1 MNQNEIIKSAISGDK
16 EAFRMLISILRPTI
30 EKTVFGMLGQ
40 CPEAEDI
47 GQETFIKLY
56 HSLDKFRFESN
67 LKTYVTRIA
76 INLSLNELKKRK
88 RRTNLFESNVN
99 ITEISNNIE
108 FDNQTEFM
116 DRIKWALK
124 KLSNKHRPVIV
135 LRFIDGYSLK
145 ETAEILEIPVGTVL
159 SRTSRALQ
167 YLKDIIN
174 MENINEKY

>member
-1 MNQNEIIKSAISGDK
+1 MEYFHYESCQISVKGWILVNQNEIIKSAISGDK

-76 INLSLNELKKRK
+76 INLSLN
-88 RRTNLFESNVN
+88 
-99 ITEISNNIE
+99 
-108 FDNQTEFM
+108 
-116 DRIKWALK
+116 
-124 KLSNKHRPVIV
+124 
-135 LRFIDGYSLK
+135 
-145 ETAEILEIPVGTVL
+145 
-159 SRTSRALQ
+159 
-167 YLKDIIN
+167 
-174 MENINEKY
+174 

>member
-108 FDNQTEFM
+108 LGPVDFATAGRSMLVDPIRHALVFQGTAPESEF
-116 DRIKWALK
+116 
-124 KLSNKHRPVIV
+124 
-135 LRFIDGYSLK
+135 Y
-145 ETAEILEIPVGTVL
+145 
-159 SRTSRALQ
+159 
-167 YLKDIIN
+167 
-174 MENINEKY
+174 